1 MNELDERREA
11 LSRLQEIPNVGPA
24 MAGDLIRLG
33 ILRLEDA
40 AGKDPDELYQA
51 LCAADGV
58 RHDPCVRDVF
68 AAVVAPADGEPAQPW
83 WVFSRMRKEAEREIS
98 RLDK

>member
-1 MNELDERREA
+1 VNRTDEVRDA
-11 LSRLQEIPNVGPA
+11 LRRLQEIPNIGPA
-24 MAGDLIRLG
+24 MAADLVKLG

-40 AGKDPDELYQA
+40 AGKDPDEMYQA
-51 LCAADGV
+51 LCVADGV

-68 AAVVAPADGEPAQPW
+68 AAVVAHAGGEPPQPW
-83 WVFSRMRKEAEREIS
+83 WVFSRRRKEAQGAKR